1 MADTIS
7 NESNEANAA
16 RQELADLFAQMQL
29 DVTVTIGAE
38 DNERVLLEVD
48 GEDSGFVIG
57 KKGATL
63 DAVQYV
69 INRIAAQKKLLERA
83 IHVDAAGYRGRK
95 AEGLTELALR
105 LAEQARRT
113 QRPVRADPMPP
124 QDRRVMHLA
133 LANESDLETR
143 SEGDEPM
150 RRVVVVL
157 K

>member
-7 NESNEANAA
+7 NEANAA
-16 RQELADLFAQMQL
+16 KQELADLFAQMQL
-29 DVTVTIGAE
+29 DVTVTVGAE

-83 IHVDAAGYRGRK
+83 IHVDAAG
-95 AEGLTELALR
+95 
-105 LAEQARRT
+105 
-113 QRPVRADPMPP
+113 
-124 QDRRVMHLA
+124 
-133 LANESDLETR
+133 
-143 SEGDEPM
+143 
-150 RRVVVVL
+150 
-157 K
+157 